1 MYWVSMSTYIYKYI
15 WTIWEQ
21 TVLEGYQGSLCAQQ
35 LNKDGAELGDSN
47 QASLELHLKAMIKWL

>member
-1 MYWVSMSTYIYKYI
+1 MSTYIYKYI